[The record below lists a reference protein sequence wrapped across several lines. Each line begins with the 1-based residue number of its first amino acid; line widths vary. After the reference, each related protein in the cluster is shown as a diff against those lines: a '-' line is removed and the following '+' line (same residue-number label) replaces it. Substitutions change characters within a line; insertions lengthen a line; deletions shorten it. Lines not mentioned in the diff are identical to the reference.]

1 MGYSTHYW
9 KMVVD
14 VGPEADAFHDDA
26 DVVVDNRPVQDLVHP
41 LALPNLQCNVLQ
53 KNVVI

>member
-1 MGYSTHYW
+1 
-9 KMVVD
+9 MVVD

-53 KNVVI
+53 KIWSYKKRNGHT